1 MGAPQQRDEENMTSQ
16 KTDDADRPWASSRS
30 VHRLVRGARHL
41 GAVLLAAGLTA
52 TAALPASA
60 ARLGFVIGN
69 NDYRPPLTPLSNAAN
84 DAADIAAEL
93 RRAGFT
99 AHDRWVVL
107 NGRRDQMR
115 DAFADFAASIGTGDE
130 VFFFYSGHGVQI
142 DARAALLP
150 VDLRDP
156 ARNPLDGRLRTV
168 SEAVQAEQQVLQE
181 SLLLNEVA
189 SRIAARAPKFSMLVV
204 DACRDNPVLD
214 LIRRANLGKGATN
227 AGAAGFLIEQ
237 ESPTQLLFFAA
248 GRGQQALDRLSRA
261 DRSRNGVFTRVFLE
275 EMRKPGVALRQLVQQ
290 TEARVTELAAT
301 VRNERGEP
309 HLQTPFSVAKFTFT
323 GDQFRFFGASGAD
336 DRRLPAPS
344 FDTDQLACDAARSN
358 GSAGAWRAYLS
369 EYPSGKCA
377 SVARVA
383 IATPTLSPSPE
394 PQRAGGVFRDC
405 QQAHCPEM
413 VLIPSGRFMMGS
425 NEGGAD
431 EKPPHQV
438 SIRSFALGKYEV
450 TQGQWKAVM
459 GENPSHFK
467 ECGDSCPVE
476 NVSWDEIQQ
485 YLQKLNQMTGQQYRL
500 PSEAEWEYAA
510 RAGSNTKYSWGD
522 EIGKNNANCDGC
534 GSRWDKKST
543 APVGSFA
550 ANAYGLHDMQG
561 NVWEWVQDVWHD
573 NYQGAPTD
581 GSAWQSGGDQ
591 RSRVLRGGA
600 WNYYPLN
607 LRAAY
612 RDRIS
617 PDFRNSNVG
626 FRVARTVNP

>member
-1 MGAPQQRDEENMTSQ
+1 LAL
-16 KTDDADRPWASSRS
+16 AL
-30 VHRLVRGARHL
+30 LV
-41 GAVLLAAGLTA
+41 AGLTVA
-52 TAALPASA
+52 AALPASA
-60 ARLGFVIGN
+60 GRLGFVIGN
-69 NDYRPPLTPLSNAAN
+69 NDYRPPLTSLANAAN

-99 AHDRWVVL
+99 VHDRWVVL

-156 ARNPLDGRLRTV
+156 TRNPLDGRLRTV
-168 SEAVQAEQQVLQE
+168 AEAAQAEQQVLQE

-275 EMRKPGVALRQLVQQ
+275 EMRKPGVALRNLVQQ
-290 TEARVTELAAT
+290 TEARVAELAAT

-323 GDQFRFFGASGAD
+323 GDQFRFFGTSGGEE
-336 DRRLPAPS
+336 RQPPAPVD
-344 FDTDQLACDAARSN
+344 FDRLACDAARSS
-358 GSAGAWRAYLS
+358 GGREAWRTYLS
-369 EYPSGKCA
+369 EYPSGQCA

-383 IATPTLSPSPE
+383 IATPIPSLSPE
-394 PQRAGGVFRDC
+394 PQRVGQPFRDC
-405 QQAHCPEM
+405 QQAYCPEM
-413 VLIPSGRFMMGS
+413 VVIPSGRFTMGS
-425 NEGGAD
+425 NDYGS
-431 EKPPHQV
+431 EKPAHQV
-438 SIRSFALGKYEV
+438 DIRAFALGKYEV

-459 GENPSHFK
+459 GENPSGFK
-467 ECGDSCPVE
+467 ECGDNCPVE
-476 NVSWDEIQQ
+476 NVSWNDIQQ
-485 YLQKLNQMTGQQYRL
+485 YLQKLNRLTGQQYRL

-510 RAGSNTKYSWGD
+510 RAGSTREYSWGD
-522 EIGKNNANCDGC
+522 DIGGNNANCGEC
-534 GSRWDKKST
+534 GSSWDNKST
-543 APVGSFA
+543 SPVGSFR
-550 ANAYGLHDMQG
+550 ANAFGLHDMHG
-561 NVWEWVQDVWHD
+561 NAREWAQDVWHD
-573 NYQGAPTD
+573 NYYQGAPTD
-581 GSAWQSGGDQ
+581 GSAWLNGGDQ
-591 RSRVLRGGA
+591 SGRVLRGGS
-600 WNYYPLN
+600 WKSNPFN
-607 LRAAY
+607 LRAAN
-612 RDRIS
+612 RDLGA
-617 PDFRNSNVG
+617 PDLRNSYVG